1 MRVTK
6 QQIVN
11 GIVSYIESE
20 VLPQVDDRSVK
31 ILASIAI
38 KSIQSNSKMQDMIFA
53 NLVVKTLLI
62 EDESG
67 TYEIDEL
74 FRVVSESIDQYGSFP
89 VEIPPIPLISPSQ
102 KTLSFNGQDIAEM
115 KRRIERSN

>member
-53 NLVVKTLLI
+53 NPVVKTLLI

-74 FRVVSESIDQYGSFP
+74 FRVISESIDQYGSFP

-102 KTLSFNGQDIAEM
+102 KTLNFNGQDIAEM

>member
-6 QQIVN
+6 QQIIN

-20 VLPQVDDRSVK
+20 VIPQVDDRSTK
-31 ILASIAI
+31 IIASVAI
-38 KSIQSNSKMQDMIFA
+38 KSIQANTRLQDMVFA
-53 NLVVKTLLI
+53 NPVIKAFLV
-62 EDESG
+62 ENESE

-74 FRVVSESIDQYGSFP
+74 FRVLTESIDQYGSFP
-89 VEIPPIPLISPSQ
+89 IEIPPIPLISPSV
-102 KTLSFNGQDIAEM
+102 KTLSFDESDIAEI

>member
-11 GIVSYIESE
+11 GIAYYIENN
-20 VLPQVDDRSVK
+20 VIPQVDDKSTK

-38 KSIQSNSKMQDMIFA
+38 KSIQANEKLLDTVFA
-53 NLVVKTLLI
+53 NPVVKALLV

-67 TYEIDEL
+67 TYEIDGL
-74 FRVVSESIDQYGSFP
+74 FRVVSESIGQYGSFP
-89 VEIPPIPLISPSQ
+89 VEIPPIPLISPSV
-102 KTLSFNGQDIAEM
+102 KTLSFDEKDISEM
-115 KRRIERSN
+115 KRIIERSN